1 MERKTARNSHEYK
14 RFYLRHAVPV
24 VVWLATVGCVVWLF
38 YQRSARFE
46 MVGIARGEVR
56 QVAAS
61 STGRIRDLPVAL
73 FHPVTAGQTL
83 AVVDT
88 ILDNEQTLEAEIQAN
103 LDTAAAEIEHLMA
116 QLIATRQVMEAE
128 SSNLEITRAENL
140 RRFCVDVEAAR
151 LRILDLKVEIASD
164 QVTLGQLAGEVV
176 VVGTLVDANAV
187 ASYELEMAKAERE
200 SLARKIEENERQLAQ
215 ATADLQEAIQRRDQ
229 FGQQQVAEPSV
240 DQALEVIRKEI
251 RVQEELI
258 TGLQEQKKALES
270 RRAVEIKS
278 PIEGTVIPIPSQRN
292 DALERRA
299 GEQVMRRIGEVVTAG
314 DPILAVAQTKPTEI
328 VAYVSEQQMGYV
340 SENMDVELVKT
351 RAPAQIA
358 PSRISS
364 ISPTMELMPQRLWR
378 SPTVPQWGRPV
389 LIDIPPGLSLVPG
402 EIVGIRGL

>member
-1 MERKTARNSHEYK
+1 MGTKTARNSHEHK

-61 STGRIRDLPVAL
+61 STGRIRALPVAL

-103 LDTAAAEIEHLMA
+103 LNTAAAEIEHLMA
-116 QLIATRQVMEAE
+116 QLVTTRQAMEAQA
-128 SSNLEITRAENL
+128 SNLEMTRAESY
-140 RRFCVDVEAAR
+140 RRFCVDVEAAQ
-151 LRILDLKVEIASD
+151 LQVLDLKVEIAYD
-164 QVTLGQLAGEVV
+164 EGTLANLVTEVAAV
-176 VVGTLVDANAV
+176 AKLVDANAV
-187 ASYELEMAKAERE
+187 ASYELAKAVAQRD
-200 SLARKIEENERQLAQ
+200 SLAGKIEENDRRLAQ
-215 ATADLQEAIQRRDQ
+215 ATADLGEATQRRDEFERQ
-229 FGQQQVAEPSV
+229 HVAEPSV
-240 DQALEVIRKEI
+240 DQALEVIRKKI
-251 RVQEELI
+251 RVQEESI
-258 TGLQEQKKALES
+258 TGLLEQKKALAS

-278 PIEGTVIPIPSQRN
+278 PIEGTVIPIPSRRN
-292 DALERRA
+292 DALEQRA

-314 DPILAVAQTKPTEI
+314 DPILAVAQTEPTEI

-351 RAPAQIA
+351 RPPAQIA
-358 PSRISS
+358 PSRVSS
-364 ISPTMELMPQRLWR
+364 ISPTIELMPQRLWR
-378 SPTVPQWGRPV
+378 SPNIPQWGRPV
-389 LIDIPPGLSLVPG
+389 LIAIPPGLSLVPG
-402 EIVGIRGL
+402 EVVGIRGL